1 MSNKLKP
8 FRKFSQSS
16 GNEPEVPIETGIFS
30 NQDELSQ
37 EDIQKLSDKY
47 ILQTYNRYPV
57 TFKFGSGE
65 LLYDT
70 NNKEYIDFQSGIAVT
85 NLGHCEPDLIEA
97 MRDQADRL
105 FHASN
110 LYYSDLQAKLAE
122 ALIVNTFPGKVFFCN
137 SGTEANEAAFK
148 LMRRWGVSRN
158 IDKPV
163 VLALKG
169 SFHGR
174 TLASMS
180 MTGQSSI
187 HDGFGELAPYVD
199 FIEPND
205 EDSIVIMFEKYEGRV
220 CGLIM
225 ELIQGEGGIR
235 PLSSSFV
242 QLARKLTEETNSLL
256 VIDEIQ
262 TGMGR
267 TGKLFCFEH
276 FGFYPDAFTMAKALG
291 NGFPIGAMIVAE
303 PFEGVLSKGFHG
315 STFGGN
321 PIACAVAYETLKT
334 ILSRELLES
343 SEEVSGYLFRRLE
356 SMKAKY
362 PFILDVRGRGF
373 HIGVE
378 LKDPSRPVVELAL
391 KKGLVVNS
399 TANTVI
405 RIMPPINLRMEYAE
419 KGLNI
424 LEDALKEVY
433 A

>member
-8 FRKFSQSS
+8 FRKHSH
-16 GNEPEVPIETGIFS
+16 NNDLPDVPMETGIFNNNDELNQEEIQNLS
-30 NQDELSQ
+30 NQ
-37 EDIQKLSDKY
+37 Y

-57 TFKFGSGE
+57 TFKFGTGE

-85 NLGHCEPDLIEA
+85 NLGHCEPDLIEVI
-97 MRDQADRL
+97 RDQADRL

-110 LYYSDLQAKLAE
+110 LYYSDLQAKLAQ
-122 ALIVNTFPGKVFFCN
+122 ALIVNSFPGKVFFCN

-148 LMRRWGVSRN
+148 LMRRWGITRN

-187 HDGFGELAPYVD
+187 RDGFGELVPYVD
-199 FIEPND
+199 FVEPND
-205 EDSIVIMFEKYEGRV
+205 EDSLMILFEKYEGRV
-220 CGLIM
+220 AGLIM
-225 ELIQGEGGIR
+225 ELIQGEGGVK
-235 PLSSSFV
+235 PLHSSFV

-276 FGFYPDAFTMAKALG
+276 FGFYPDAFTLAKALG
-291 NGFPIGAMIVAE
+291 NGVPIGALIVAE
-303 PFEGVLSKGFHG
+303 PFVEVLGKGFHG

-321 PIACAVAYETLKT
+321 PIACAVGLETIKI

-343 SEEVSGYLFRRLE
+343 SEEVSNYIFRRLE
-356 SMKAKY
+356 SMKSKY
-362 PFILDVRGRGF
+362 SFITDVRGRGF
-373 HIGVE
+373 HIGLE
-378 LKDPSRPVVELAL
+378 LKEASRPVVELAL

-419 KGLNI
+419 KGLNL
-424 LEDALKEVY
+424 LEESLKEIY